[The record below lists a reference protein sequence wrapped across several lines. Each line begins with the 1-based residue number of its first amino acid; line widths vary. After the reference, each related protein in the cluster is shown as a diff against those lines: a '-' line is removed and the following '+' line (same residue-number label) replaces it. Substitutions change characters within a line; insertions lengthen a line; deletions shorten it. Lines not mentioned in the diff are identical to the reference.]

1 MFGHATTRRLIGVAA
16 VLSGLLLASCS
27 SGPSS
32 SPTTT
37 MKPAPTTSL
46 TSSTTTTS
54 PPVTTAPASTTTTTT
69 TVITRVPM
77 QTATGGEF
85 LSPTR
90 NISCEVNSAP
100 PAASMDASGKP
111 LAAYAMCLTVSP
123 ARRASLSAAGV
134 VTTCM
139 GESCLSNAGVNTPTL
154 AYGTETGAGPFTCV
168 SLTEGMTCTVSS
180 GKGFSISTSGITNV
194 G

>member
-1 MFGHATTRRLIGVAA
+1 MFGHTTTRRLIGAA
-16 VLSGLLLASCS
+16 ALLSGLLLASCS
-27 SGPSS
+27 SGSSS

-37 MKPAPTTSL
+37 MKPTPTTSS
-46 TSSTTTTS
+46 TSSTSTTS
-54 PPVTTAPASTTTTTT
+54 TQVTTTT

-100 PAASMDASGKP
+100 PAGSMDASGKP
-111 LAAYAMCLTVSP
+111 LAPYAMCLTVSP
-123 ARRASLSAAGV
+123 ARRASLSAEGV

-168 SLTEGMTCTVSS
+168 SLTVGVTCTVSS
-180 GKGFSISTSGITNV
+180 GKGFSISTSGITSV

>member
-27 SGPSS
+27 SGSSS
-32 SPTTT
+32 SPSTT
-37 MKPAPTTSL
+37 MKPAPTS
-46 TSSTTTTS
+46 SSTTPT
-54 PPVTTAPASTTTTTT
+54 PVTTALASTTT

-90 NISCEVNSAP
+90 TISCEVSSAP
-100 PAASMDASGKP
+100 PATSMDASGKP
-111 LAAYAMCLTVSP
+111 LAPYAICLTVSP
-123 ARRASLSAAGV
+123 ARRASLSAEGV
-134 VTTCM
+134 VTTCT

>member
-46 TSSTTTTS
+46 TSSTSTTS
-54 PPVTTAPASTTTTTT
+54 TPVTTAPASTTTTT

-168 SLTEGMTCTVSS
+168 SLTAGMTCTVSS

>member
-1 MFGHATTRRLIGVAA
+1 
-16 VLSGLLLASCS
+16 
-27 SGPSS
+27 
-32 SPTTT
+32 
-37 MKPAPTTSL
+37 
-46 TSSTTTTS
+46 
-54 PPVTTAPASTTTTTT
+54 
-69 TVITRVPM
+69 
-77 QTATGGEF
+77 
-85 LSPTR
+85 
-90 NISCEVNSAP
+90 
-100 PAASMDASGKP
+100 MDASGKP
-111 LAAYAMCLTVSP
+111 LAPYAMCLTVSP
-123 ARRASLSAAGV
+123 ARRASLSAEGV